1 MKLLL
6 DQGLPITSA
15 TILRNAGWDVVHT
28 AEVNLNTAKDRE
40 ILMIAKQQG
49 RTVVTLDA
57 DFHALLVLQG
67 AVMPSVVR
75 VRIEGLQS
83 NEMAKLLMQVLPTI
97 NDRLLA
103 GAMVTITPRSVR
115 VRNLESFVF

>member
-28 AEVNLNTAKDRE
+28 SEVNLRTAKDRE

-83 NEMAKLLMQVLPTI
+83 YEMAKLLMQVLPTI
-97 NDRLLA
+97 NDKLLA

-115 VRNLESFVF
+115 VRNIWK

>member
-6 DQGLPITSA
+6 DQGLPIITA

-28 AEVNLNTAKDRE
+28 AEVDLSRAKDSE
-40 ILMIAKQQG
+40 ILIAAKQQG
-49 RTVVTLDA
+49 RAVVTLDA

-67 AVMPSVVR
+67 VVMPSVVR
-75 VRIEGLQS
+75 VRIERLRS
-83 NEMAKLLMQVLPTI
+83 VEMAKLLLHVLPAI
-97 NDRLLA
+97 KDKLLA

-115 VRNLESFVF
+115 VRNLWR